1 MEVRNE
7 MTLNAEKTVEE
18 IESAGLL
25 TPAEETTDWNAV
37 PLRQLLQHILDN
49 HHAWLREQLPLIEQL
64 LEKVV
69 FLHDVR
75 LLPLQR
81 VFAHL
86 QSELESHMRKE
97 EKFLFPAILRME
109 EALAA
114 GDPVP
119 KSPFGSV
126 RHPILMMEHDDGVV
140 MRDLDDIRDITCG
153 YDLRADACLNVRALY
168 RELQALEADLGTH
181 IQLENNILFPRS
193 ASLERQG
200 RVLH

>member
-1 MEVRNE
+1 M
-7 MTLNAEKTVEE
+7 KTTQQCPLPERSVP
-18 IESAGLL
+18 A
-25 TPAEETTDWNAV
+25 PAEEMPDWNAV

-49 HHAWLREQLPLIEQL
+49 HHARLRELLPLIGQL
-64 LEKVV
+64 MERVAL
-69 FLHDVR
+69 LRDVR
-75 LLPLQR
+75 IFPLQR

-97 EKFLFPAILRME
+97 ENFLFPAILRME
-109 EALAA
+109 EGVAA

-153 YDLRADACLNVRALY
+153 YDLHADACMALRALY
-168 RELQALEADLGTH
+168 RELQALEADLHTH

-193 ASLERQG
+193 ARLEREG